1 MDTNLIVLFVLV
13 FLIAILIAIKISSEE
28 NDSNQSIQSV
38 DELICQGDL
47 VEFVQEFDDGFYVFY
62 LGERVW
68 VTEFVDYGHVVVSN
82 KHDGYCATDGAEPF
96 KFCTVPISILKKVT
110 KRINNLKN
118 QENESKT
125 LCSTRWASRWN
136 RRNHKGNWQ
145 W

>member
-1 MDTNLIVLFVLV
+1 MEKNILIVLFVLA
-13 FLIAILIAIKISSEE
+13 FLIAILIAIRISSKSNETEE
-28 NDSNQSIQSV
+28 VLD
-38 DELICQGDL
+38 DDLIDVGDL

-136 RRNHKGNWQ
+136 RCNHKGNWQ